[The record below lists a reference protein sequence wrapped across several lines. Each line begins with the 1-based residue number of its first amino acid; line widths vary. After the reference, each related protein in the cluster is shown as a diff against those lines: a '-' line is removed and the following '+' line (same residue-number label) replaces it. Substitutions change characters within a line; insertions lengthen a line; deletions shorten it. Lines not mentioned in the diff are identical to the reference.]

1 MAHRGDGSPGDGMSV
16 GRRLRLGLAGAVARH
31 RSERARE
38 RRAKHLDRTELAA
51 AEAVAED
58 PAFDAVAI
66 RAQAAQLF
74 LDVQTAWDRRDADA
88 LAGLVAPG
96 LLADFKRR
104 WADLDGNGWRARI
117 KVLSPPEVELI
128 HIHNAADDR
137 EDRVCVHVSARVD
150 DYVVAIGGHRIMR
163 EVPDEVQRDEY
174 WHLRR
179 TPSGWCL
186 EAIED
191 EAEGAYNLTQ
201 TNVATPWA
209 DEAGLHDEAVAERA
223 GAETAPYAPAE
234 LADLDFAGPA
244 RAKAMDLSLADG
256 RFDVD
261 LIEASVRRV
270 IAAWM
275 RAVDGDDDALA
286 DVARPTA
293 ADALLYPDDPTRT
306 VRLVVRGAEVLAVRI
321 SELEPDATPPYLW
334 VQVDVRG
341 RYYLEHCGT
350 RAVVGG
356 SRSRPVKMTERWTL
370 TLGGEGTW
378 PWRLGAVGAT
388 SPA

>member
-1 MAHRGDGSPGDGMSV
+1 MSL
-16 GRRLRLGLAGAVARH
+16 GRRLRLGLAGAVGQRRA
-31 RSERARE
+31 ERARAARAEYLE
-38 RRAKHLDRTELAA
+38 RGELAA

-58 PAFDAVAI
+58 PAFDADAL

-74 LDVQTAWDRRDADA
+74 ADVQAAWDRCDADA
-88 LAGLVAPG
+88 LAGLVDPG

-104 WADLDGNGWRARI
+104 WADLAGNGWRSRV
-117 KVLSPPEVELI
+117 KVLTPPEVELI
-128 HIHNAADDR
+128 HLHNAAQDS
-137 EDRVCVHVSARVD
+137 EDRVCVHVSARLD
-150 DYVVAIGGHRIMR
+150 DYVTGLGGRRLVR

-179 TPSGWCL
+179 VPGGWRL
-186 EAIED
+186 EAIEQ

-201 TNVATPWA
+201 TSVATPWS
-209 DEAGLHDEAVAERA
+209 DENHLRDEAVAERA
-223 GAETAPYAPAE
+223 AAEATEAAPAE

-244 RAKAMDLSLADG
+244 RAQAMDLALADG

-270 IAAWM
+270 IEAWM
-275 RAVDGDDDALA
+275 RAVDGADDARA
-286 DVARPTA
+286 PVARPSA

-321 SELEPDATPPYLW
+321 TKLDPEATPPYLW

-341 RYYLEHCGT
+341 RYYLEHRDT
-350 RAVVGG
+350 RAVMQG
-356 SRSRPVKMTERWTL
+356 SRSRPVRMTERWTL
-370 TLGGEGTW
+370 TLDGEGAW
-378 PWRLGAVGAT
+378 PWRLGAVGAM